1 MATTTQ
7 IEPRAGTRCTS
18 AELTALRRQFYWV
31 VLPAYNE
38 ERSLPPLL
46 DRIAEAM
53 FEADASYRIVV
64 VDDGSSD
71 STARI
76 AEEYARNIPLVLE
89 RHPVNLGLGMTI
101 RDGLLKAIEMADPR
115 DVIITMD
122 ADNSH
127 NPELIARMGQLVREG
142 NDVVIASRYQHGS
155 TTRGVSGFR
164 RFLSFGAGWL
174 FRIVFPIPG
183 VRDYTC
189 GFRAYKAEALKR
201 AVERYGDGMFDQQ
214 GFQCMVDILL
224 KMRALNPIF
233 TEVPMVLRYDMKE
246 GASKMKVARTVRNTL
261 LLMLRRRFASGRS

>member
-1 MATTTQ
+1 MTTPTQ
-7 IEPRAGTRCTS
+7 IESKASIHHSS
-18 AELTALRRQFYWV
+18 AALSAPERRLYWV

-46 DRIAEAM
+46 DRIAKAM
-53 FEADASYRIVV
+53 FEWNAPYRIVV

-89 RHPVNLGLGMTI
+89 RHTVNLGLGMTI
-101 RDGLLKAIEMADPR
+101 RDGLLKAIEMANPR
-115 DVIITMD
+115 DIIVTMD

-164 RFLSFGAGWL
+164 RFLSFGAGLL
-174 FRIVFPIPG
+174 FRIAFPIPS

-189 GFRAYKAEALKR
+189 GFRAYRAEALKR
-201 AVERYGDGMFDQQ
+201 AREHYGQAMFDQQ

-224 KMRALNPIF
+224 KLRRLDLIF
-233 TEVPMVLRYDMKE
+233 TEVPMVLRYDQKE
-246 GASKMKVARTVRNTL
+246 SPSKMQVGRTIGNTL
-261 LLMLRRRFASGRS
+261 LLMFKRRLGF